1 MKSVLEGLNGSNPA
15 AQLTWLVL
23 RVVGQLSPC
32 SRAALVERISGEQG
46 GGEAVS
52 GIVSSVLSK
61 LEEFGFLKLDGDQV
75 AITEAGRQF
84 VAESA
89 DQNADFEDESESQ
102 GRVAALKAL
111 ALAGFARVRGAA
123 DRLRQRVHRSEENSG
138 DSPALL
144 ARLFRTRQEDDGWG
158 GVKGAD
164 RPNLAKMGAAAVVVA
179 LVAGGLFLLP
189 GSDSKDPTETL
200 LVSSNEQVP
209 DAPADASAP
218 LPLEEPSTPQEEISV
233 TPSEPSEPVNEAS
246 APAEP
251 NAAPAPP
258 VAEPSDLVGSPLS
271 NAPQSGTEEGDVPAA
286 PDGTQASLN
295 EPQPTTDE
303 PAPDISAAPSA
314 EADGAA
320 IETPADAG
328 TADPAAAPTGTEG
341 EFGAVQDSAAV
352 EAAPVDPVVT
362 AIRERIADPELRKKV
377 AAEDLAALE
386 AFYGERTAPV
396 FIAADGVTANA
407 EAALKEIADAE
418 SWGLSADAFRLPS
431 ASEKPEGAEPQAKYE
446 LDLAIAVLKY
456 ARLAGGG
463 RLTPARVS
471 PLFDQNPQLPDPKAV
486 LTETAASAAPADY
499 LQSLHPRQEQF
510 QRLRKALLKA
520 RAGKKRATSP
530 EIQLIVIN
538 MERWRWM
545 PDNMGSLHVW
555 NNVPEFS
562 VRVMKGGKTIYSEK
576 AIVGQRKYP
585 TPIFSAPM
593 RSINFHPDW
602 VVPETII
609 REDLKPNL
617 VKGGFFGGPSTAVLR
632 QHNLKV
638 SFKGQPV
645 EADSVDWRNAKFHQ
659 YTFRQPAGPENVLGT
674 LKFNFPNKHAVYMHD
689 TPQRSLFDQSVRTLS
704 HGCIRVREPD
714 RLASLLL
721 AEDKGWSS
729 KKVKSLLAADQGA
742 VVPLSRPLPVHLTY
756 FTAIADDKGAVE
768 TFADIYGLDTRM
780 SAALFSKPVKF
791 NEPVVEAKSEWTS
804 GGGSRA
810 GRTTIGGLAGEISGL
825 FSN

>member
-32 SRAALVERISGEQG
+32 SRAALVEQISGEQG

-61 LEEFGFLKLDGDQV
+61 LEEFGFLELDGEQV
-75 AITEAGRQF
+75 AITDAGRRF
-84 VAESA
+84 VSESA
-89 DQNADFEDESESQ
+89 EQNAEFADESELQ

-111 ALAGFARVRGAA
+111 GLASFTRMRGAA
-123 DRLRQRVHRSEENSG
+123 DRLRQRVRPEENSG
-138 DSPALL
+138 DSPARL
-144 ARLFRTRQEDDGWG
+144 ARLFRARQEDDGWG

-164 RPNLAKMGAAAVVVA
+164 RPNLAKISAAAVVVA
-179 LVAGGLFLLP
+179 LVGGGLFLLP

-200 LVSSNEQVP
+200 LVSSNERVP
-209 DAPADASAP
+209 EAPAEASGP
-218 LPLEEPSTPQEEISV
+218 LPAEEPSAPQEEVSV
-233 TPSEPSEPVNEAS
+233 TPSEPSAPINEVS
-246 APAEP
+246 APTAPEP
-251 NAAPAPP
+251 APAPP
-258 VAEPSDLVGSPLS
+258 VAEPSDLVGSPLP
-271 NAPQSGTEEGDVPAA
+271 NAPQSGTEEDDVPAA
-286 PDGTQASLN
+286 LDGTQASLG
-295 EPQPTTDE
+295 EPQPPSE
-303 PAPDISAAPSA
+303 QPAPGISAAPSA
-314 EADGAA
+314 DADAA
-320 IETPADAG
+320 ALETPVDAEA
-328 TADPAAAPTGTEG
+328 ADPAALTGSEG
-341 EFGAVQDSAAV
+341 EFGAMPDPAAV
-352 EAAPVDPVVT
+352 EAAPIDPVIT
-362 AIRERIADPELRKKV
+362 AIRERIADPELRNKV
-377 AAEDLAALE
+377 AAEDLTALE

-407 EAALKEIADAE
+407 EATLKEIADAE

-431 ASEKPEGAEPQAKYE
+431 ASEKPEGAEALAKYE
-446 LDLAIAVLKY
+446 LDLDIAVLKY

-471 PLFDQNPQLPDPKAV
+471 PLFDQNPQLPNPKAV
-486 LTETAASAAPADY
+486 LTEIAASATPGDY

-530 EIQLIVIN
+530 DIQLIVIN

-576 AIVGQRKYP
+576 AIVGQPKYA

-617 VKGGFFGGPSTAVLR
+617 VKGGFFGGPSTGVLR

-659 YTFRQPAGPENVLGT
+659 YTFTQPAGPDNVLGT
-674 LKFNFPNKHAVYMHD
+674 LKFNFPNKHAIYMHD

-721 AEDKGWSS
+721 AQDKGWSA
-729 KKVKSLLAADQGA
+729 KKVKTLLAADEGA

-756 FTAIADDKGAVE
+756 FTAIADDKGVVE
-768 TFADIYGLDTRM
+768 TFPDIYGLDTRM
-780 SAALFSKPVKF
+780 SAVLFSKPVKF
-791 NEPVVEAKSEWTS
+791 NAPVVEAKSEWNP

-810 GRTTIGGLAGEISGL
+810 RRTTIGGLAGEISGL